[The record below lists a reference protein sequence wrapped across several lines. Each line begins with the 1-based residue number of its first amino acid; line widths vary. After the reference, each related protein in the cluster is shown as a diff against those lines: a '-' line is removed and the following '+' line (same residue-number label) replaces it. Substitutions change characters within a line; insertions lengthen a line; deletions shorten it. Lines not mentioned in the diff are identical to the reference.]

1 MVIKVPNLRINHL
14 MMSSSISLPPDP
26 MDLNMDNNN
35 NNQNLSNNFTN
46 TNTINIQG
54 PHFAIAT
61 YNVRGLSTITKQS
74 QLIAHMLDNEISI
87 LSISETKLRSQA
99 TSSIFKGNTEVSSW
113 WGCND
118 TSPLS
123 SGVGLILHHSVA
135 KYVQSVKDYK
145 GRVIHADLYL
155 RGNTKLRIV
164 QVYIQAHITDKA
176 SRRDIDNYI
185 FKLIDQAQEKQ
196 FKIIIMGDFNSD
208 PDVLEDLLDNG
219 SKVHWRYNLLMR
231 LKHHGF
237 LDSYRCFHD
246 SGVLH
251 GLTNI

>member
-1 MVIKVPNLRINHL
+1 MLLSILLNMKRMSRTVNKVPKLRFNHL

-185 FKLIDQAQEKQ
+185 FKIIDQAQEKQ

-219 SKVHWRYNLLMR
+219 SKIHW
-231 LKHHGF
+231 
-237 LDSYRCFHD
+237 
-246 SGVLH
+246 
-251 GLTNI
+251 